1 MKHTIAILILALS
14 LFSCNN
20 NNDNHKSHNTVRIP
34 ISNKDSI
41 IELEKII
48 SEIKVT
54 QLETNKDNL
63 IGIITK
69 IIYTDN
75 HIIIGDNII
84 SNAIYMF
91 NTNGKFIK
99 QISSIGNGP
108 GEYTSF
114 THITLSP
121 DKKNI
126 IIIDDTKGKAI
137 YYSIDGDYIKDEI
150 LPYRSEIVEYI
161 NNNELAFSNTAGIY
175 KNGNSIQ
182 NTFIISNKKGEI
194 YNTYFPST
202 FTNEFNLVTHPDHL
216 KVYNADLYYNPN
228 LSDTIYHISKR
239 QIVSQYIVDIE
250 NCNKPSKS
258 SPTALKDYIDFIQ
271 NSKSFNGDFLIT
283 ENLILIGL
291 FPNGSFPILYNKQSH
306 ISCQIDQK
314 YHKSIFAF
322 LGKYDIINSY
332 EKHSITAGVNAND
345 FINIYNKMPQSEKTN
360 LQHIKIEKDDNPIIF
375 TYRLKTKNN

>member
-1 MKHTIAILILALS
+1 MRHIIAILFLALS
-14 LFSCNN
+14 LFSCSNN
-20 NNDNHKSHNTVRIP
+20 HDNHHSYNTVRIA

-41 IELEKII
+41 IELEKLI
-48 SEIKVT
+48 SDIKVT

-91 NTNGKFIK
+91 NTKGKFIK
-99 QISSIGNGP
+99 QISGIGNGP

-126 IIIDDTKGKAI
+126 IIIDGTKGKAI
-137 YYSIDGDYIKDEI
+137 YYSIDGDYMKDEI

-161 NNNELAFSNTAGIY
+161 NNNELAFSNTAGVY
-175 KNGNSIQ
+175 KDGNSLQ

-194 YNTYFPST
+194 YNTYSPST
-202 FTNEFNLVTHPDHL
+202 FTNEFNLVTHPDHF
-216 KVYNADLYYNPN
+216 KICNSDLYYNPN
-228 LSDTIYHISKR
+228 LSDTIYHISKK
-239 QIVSQYIVDIE
+239 QITSQYIVDIE
-250 NCNKPSKS
+250 NCNKPSKN
-258 SPTALKDYIDFIQ
+258 SPTALKDYIDFIH
-271 NSKSFNGDFLIT
+271 NNKSFNGDFLIT
-283 ENLILIGL
+283 ENFILIGL
-291 FPNGSFPILYNKQSH
+291 FPNGSFPILYNNKSH
-306 ISCQIDQK
+306 ISYQIDHK

-322 LGKYDIINSY
+322 LGKHDIINSY
-332 EKHSITAGVNAND
+332 EKHSITTGVNAND
-345 FINIYNKMPQSEKTN
+345 FIDTYNKMSQSEKIK
-360 LQHIKIEKDDNPIIF
+360 LQHIKIEKDDNPILF
-375 TYRLKTKNN
+375 TYILKN

>member
-1 MKHTIAILILALS
+1 MRHIIAILSLTLS

-20 NNDNHKSHNTVRIP
+20 NHDSYNTVRIA

-41 IELEKII
+41 IELEKLV
-48 SEIKVT
+48 SDIKIT

-69 IIYTDN
+69 IISTDN

-91 NTNGKFIK
+91 NSNGKFIK
-99 QISSIGNGP
+99 QISSSGNGP

-126 IIIDDTKGKAI
+126 IIIDGTKGKAI
-137 YYSIDGDYIKDEI
+137 YYSIDGDYIKDKI

-161 NNNELAFSNTAGIY
+161 NNDELAFSNTAGIY
-175 KNGNSIQ
+175 KNGNPLE
-182 NTFIISNKKGEI
+182 NTFIISNKNGEI
-194 YNTYFPST
+194 YNTYSPST

-216 KVYNADLYYNPN
+216 KIYNTDLYYNPN
-228 LSDTIYHISKR
+228 LSDTIYHISNR
-239 QIVSQYIVDIE
+239 QITSQYIVDIE

-258 SPTALKDYIDFIQ
+258 SPTALKDYINFIH
-271 NSKSFNGDFLIT
+271 NNKSFNGDFLIT
-283 ENLILIGL
+283 ENFILIGL
-291 FPNGSFPILYNKQSH
+291 FPNGSFPILYNHQSH
-306 ISCQIDQK
+306 ISYQIDEK

-322 LGKYDIINSY
+322 LGKHDIINSY
-332 EKHSITAGVNAND
+332 EKHSITTGVNAND
-345 FINIYNKMPQSEKTN
+345 FIDIYNKMPQSEKN
-360 LQHIKIEKDDNPIIF
+360 KLQHIKIEKDDNPILF
-375 TYRLKTKNN
+375 TYTLKN